1 MLRTGRCIFLG
12 LLLAFNYGISAL
24 PTPDT
29 TNAENGTVL
38 EAPKNGTET
47 TTERL
52 ARLSRCSLTP
62 VSPTLTSDIEEI
74 LDNGAR
80 LIHMELTIL
89 NHTGRFPGEMESNLF
104 NPVRWTGSTGQLRR
118 GKMLPKPTYKIIPF
132 HHLNN
137 EVE

>member
-1 MLRTGRCIFLG
+1 MLRTFRCVFLG
-12 LLLAFNYGISAL
+12 LLLALNYGISAL

-47 TTERL
+47 ATERL

-62 VSPTLTSDIEEI
+62 VSPTLTSEI
-74 LDNGAR
+74 REKLDNGAR

-89 NHTGRFPGEMESNLF
+89 NHTGRFPMEWNPIYLTPYAGLAALVNLDEE
-104 NPVRWTGSTGQLRR
+104 S
-118 GKMLPKPTYKIIPF
+118 
-132 HHLNN
+132 
-137 EVE
+137 